1 MSAVF
6 RATNT
11 HLYPGAQLA
20 AEGVPRLRAG
30 DRVTIEFADLGAAH
44 GRVERRD
51 GERVV
56 VAIAA
61 HRTARG
67 AEVAPRTWA
76 VERTDAAAAGPGSR
90 WRVVGRV

>member
-20 AEGVPRLRAG
+20 ADGVPRLRAG
-30 DRVTIEFADLGAAH
+30 DRLTVEFADLGAAH

-56 VAIAA
+56 IAMAA

-67 AEVAPRTWA
+67 AEVAARTWA
-76 VERTDAAAAGPGSR
+76 VEPAEAPKEGSGSR